1 MGRKAALMV
10 SVFGP
15 STLAGAGL
23 IAVAARA
30 AMRAAPRV
38 AAAAEPTP
46 PRPQLRTCDLGMPRP
61 FRCGHIMVP
70 ALRGD
75 PALGKTKVAFAI
87 RHRRDTSRPSLGTI
101 VAMDGGPGYAA
112 TAKPYAASLIAALG
126 PVLRRRDLVLYD
138 MRGTGRSDAIDC
150 PALQAG
156 LIQESIAIG
165 ECANQL
171 GPRFAG
177 YTSAEGAEDLDL
189 LRRALGLGKIFFYGD
204 SYGTF
209 FGQAYAVRHPGSL
222 RGLILDS
229 AYPGDDPY
237 YRTLLPAGLKGLR
250 IACRD
255 APTCSGDP
263 VARLTRVV
271 DAFHRRK
278 RSTEPLISF
287 LLEAGTLAPRSYLSL
302 DEGDRRFLAGEP
314 RRLNRLLAPG
324 PAGEE
329 LSEYSNGLAIA
340 VECNDYKL
348 LWDAS
353 APFAQRIAELS
364 AGGPR
369 APARL
374 LRAVRA
380 QGVPALGGRAAHPVP
395 LLARPAGGRLPGADP
410 ERLARAAQLPDPDH
424 RGPGRRRDLGPG
436 GASGASALPALT
448 ALRRPRPRPRLQP
461 LLPVPLT
468 RGRGDPPLRHLPATK
483 GLGRVLRPFP
493 SLLRPLLRP
502 FPWLLRGSACPCP
515 CCFRSFLPLLR
526 ALLRPFPCF
535 FDPAFGVFDA
545 FFGFLLGVVAGRRDF
560 FGDVPRRAA
569 GAVAT
574 ATATGQEGTAP
585 DRRDGGEAARPG
597 GEA

>member
-1 MGRKAALMV
+1 MLVLALGLLPGV
-10 SVFGP
+10 AS
-15 STLAGAGL
+15 GAEPTPG
-23 IAVAARA
+23 VASG
-30 AMRAAPRV
+30 
-38 AAAAEPTP
+38 AEPTP

-75 PALGKTKVAFAI
+75 PALGTTKVAFAI
-87 RHRRDTSRPSLGTI
+87 RHRRDTSQPSLGTI

-150 PALQAG
+150 KALQSG
-156 LIQESIAIG
+156 LTQESIAIG

-189 LRRALGLGKIFFYGD
+189 LRRALGLGRIYFYGD

-237 YRTLLPAGLKGLR
+237 YRTLLPAGLHGLR

-255 APTCSGDP
+255 AAPPCGGDP

-271 DAFHRRK
+271 NAFHRAR
-278 RSTEPLISF
+278 RTTEPLISF

-302 DEGDRRFLAGEP
+302 DQGDRRFLAGEP
-314 RRLNRLLAPG
+314 RRLDRLLAPG

-329 LSEYSNGLAIA
+329 LAEYSNGLAIA

-348 LWDAS
+348 LWDPA
-353 APFAQRIAELS
+353 APFPERVAELS
-364 AGGPR
+364 K
-369 APARL
+369 
-374 LRAVRA
+374 AVRA
-380 QGVPALGGRAAHPVP
+380 LPRDFFAPFGRREYLLSSAARLTPCLYWP
-395 LLARPAGGRLPGADP
+395 GPPAGG
-410 ERLARAAQLPDPDH
+410 
-424 RGPGRRRDLGPG
+424 
-436 GASGASALPALT
+436 LPAPIPSSWRAPRSFPTLIT
-448 ALRRPRPRPRLQP
+448 AGQADDVTSVREAHQVQARFPRSELYV
-461 LLPVPLT
+461 VPD
-468 RGRGDPPLRHLPATK
+468 RGHVSSLY
-483 GLGRVLRPFP
+483 FP
-493 SLLRPLLRP
+493 
-502 FPWLLRGSACPCP
+502 
-515 CCFRSFLPLLR
+515 FRS
-526 ALLRPFPCF
+526 
-535 FDPAFGVFDA
+535 PAVGVI
-545 FFGFLLGVVAGRRDF
+545 RRF
-560 FGDVPRRAA
+560 I
-569 GAVAT
+569 T
-574 ATATGQEGTAP
+574 TH
-585 DRRDGGEAARPG
+585 
-597 GEA
+597 